1 MSGTGAIW
9 MGFDRAPGRDFGF
22 TFVGVSEADF
32 ARFQGLAADARAV
45 VEAFE
50 RELEA
55 GPGLK
60 PAQHASLLALKAGL
74 TSLPDPMCHVG
85 GTGYRPPRA
94 PRPAADVAWGED
106 RHGYAMGR
114 PGA

>member
-1 MSGTGAIW
+1 MSGQDATR
-9 MGFDRAPGRDFGF
+9 MHTELTRRAG
-22 TFVGVSEADF
+22 TSFVGVIQAQLVQF
-32 ARFQGLAADARAV
+32 HGLAADARAV

-55 GPGLK
+55 GALK
-60 PAQHASLLALKAGL
+60 PAQHAALLRLKAGL
-74 TSLPDPMCHVG
+74 ASLPDPKCHVG
-85 GTGYRPPRA
+85 GTGDRPPGA
-94 PRPAADVAWGED
+94 PRPAADVACGDD